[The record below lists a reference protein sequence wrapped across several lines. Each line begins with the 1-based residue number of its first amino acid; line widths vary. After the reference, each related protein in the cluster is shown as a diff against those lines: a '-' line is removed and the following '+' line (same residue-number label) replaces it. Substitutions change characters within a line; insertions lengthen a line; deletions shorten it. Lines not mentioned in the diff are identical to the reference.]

1 MKVRLERVQSV
12 IGTFQCFDAVM
23 LQECGMPSCGISFLN
38 ETEQTNETQTN
49 FECFVQ
55 CALFL
60 LQLDFCLFV
69 SWRVQ
74 FLRKWLV
81 EGF

>member
-1 MKVRLERVQSV
+1 
-12 IGTFQCFDAVM
+12 
-23 LQECGMPSCGISFLN
+23 MPSCGISFLN

-60 LQLDFCLFV
+60 LQASAIFAEMAC
-69 SWRVQ
+69 
-74 FLRKWLV
+74 
-81 EGF
+81 